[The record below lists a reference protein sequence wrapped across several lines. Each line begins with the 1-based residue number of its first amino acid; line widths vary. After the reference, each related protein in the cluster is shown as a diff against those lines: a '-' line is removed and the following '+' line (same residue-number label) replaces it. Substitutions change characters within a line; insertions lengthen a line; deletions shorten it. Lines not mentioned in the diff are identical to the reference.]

1 MRLGLERRPPMHRP
15 AGLLARA
22 GAALVF
28 YVAAACG
35 ASHIADAAPKAQPDA
50 ATTALLAEVRHTFR
64 LNGKPIPPE
73 IFRDFGDGD
82 LADSGDIWVT
92 VNVAS
97 AIGSNLYYD
106 DITEGGG
113 WVVQRHAARKGEDAQ
128 ETAYKYVGAADNGLL
143 VAVATYN
150 GGGSGYFTSL
160 HILDLAAQRAYDID
174 GKVYW
179 QINLTLIR
187 TVPLGDRWDGEISI
201 AKNAI
206 RVVTTRSGP
215 ADDSGERRTTTYEA
229 KRP

>member
-1 MRLGLERRPPMHRP
+1 MRWRLGHHPHMRRPGGSLMH
-15 AGLLARA
+15 ATVALA
-22 GAALVF
+22 F
-28 YVAAACG
+28 YTIACCG
-35 ASHIADAAPKAQPDA
+35 ASSIVNAAPKAQPDA
-50 ATTALLAEVRHTFR
+50 ATAALLAEVRRTFK

-113 WVVQRHAARKGEDAQ
+113 WVVQRKAAQKGDDAQ
-128 ETAYKYVGAADNGLL
+128 ETAYKYIGAADNGLL

-160 HILDLAAQRAYDID
+160 HILDLAAQRAYNID

-201 AKNAI
+201 AKNTV

-215 ADDSGERRTTTYEA
+215 ADDSGARRTTTYEA
-229 KRP
+229 KWP